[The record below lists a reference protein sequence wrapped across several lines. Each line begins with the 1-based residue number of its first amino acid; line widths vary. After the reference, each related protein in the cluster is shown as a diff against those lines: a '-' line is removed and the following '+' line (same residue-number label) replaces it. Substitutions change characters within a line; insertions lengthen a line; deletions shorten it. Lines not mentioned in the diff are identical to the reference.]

1 MRPLAIP
8 FMTLALGAQAQVN
21 FPFPDSAATWVQYYE
36 TMVSPP
42 PLPTFEWVSTANFC
56 MNGSDTLIA
65 GMSFTRL
72 SDCAGGYVGA
82 IRQDT
87 GAVYFQPADSAQ
99 AYLLYDFGVSM
110 GDTLRDVYVNELLG
124 TGTGGWMNADLID
137 LVVTSS
143 APSTNYDGRIEVQG
157 HPLDLGP
164 GIDFQWVEGIGSIHG
179 LFTLN
184 PLNVSGYWYGIHC
197 MSHQDT
203 VRWEEGAWFVNAP
216 GACSP
221 QYVGISEEAE
231 SSFRVY
237 PNPTTG
243 KVFVD
248 ARDRQIDEVR
258 LSDAMGRTY
267 PILVTDRSPLLELD
281 LGDRSAGVYMLHVR
295 SGRSWS
301 TERLLLTDR

>member
-8 FMTLALGAQAQVN
+8 FMTLALSAQAQVN

-124 TGTGGWMNADLID
+124 TGTGGWMNAELID

-157 HPLDLGP
+157 YALDLGM
-164 GIDFQWVEGIGSIHG
+164 GTDFQWVEGIGSIHG

-197 MSHQDT
+197 MSHRDT
-203 VRWEEGAWFVNAP
+203 VRWEEGAWFVNTP
-216 GACSP
+216 GSCSP
-221 QYVGISEEAE
+221 QYVGIAEEAGAPF
-231 SSFRVY
+231 SVY

-243 KVFVD
+243 TVFVD
-248 ARDRQIDEVR
+248 AGEQRIEEVR
-258 LSDAMGRTY
+258 ISDTMGRTE
-267 PILVTDRSPLLELD
+267 PILLAGHATLLALD
-281 LGDRSAGVYMLHVR
+281 LGDRATGLYMLHLR

-301 TERLLLTDR
+301 TERLLLKDR

>member
-1 MRPLAIP
+1 
-8 FMTLALGAQAQVN
+8 
-21 FPFPDSAATWVQYYE
+21 
-36 TMVSPP
+36 MVSPP

-157 HPLDLGP
+157 YALDLGM
-164 GIDFQWVEGIGSIHG
+164 GTDFQWVEGIGSIHG

-197 MSHQDT
+197 MSHRDT
-203 VRWEEGAWFVNAP
+203 VRWEEGAWFVNTP
-216 GACSP
+216 GSCSP
-221 QYVGISEEAE
+221 QYVGIAEEAGAPF
-231 SSFRVY
+231 SVY

-243 KVFVD
+243 TVFVD
-248 ARDRQIDEVR
+248 AGEQRIEEVR
-258 LSDAMGRTY
+258 ISDTMGRTE
-267 PILVTDRSPLLELD
+267 PILLAGHATLLALD
-281 LGDRSAGVYMLHVR
+281 LGDRATGLYMLHLR

-301 TERLLLTDR
+301 TERLLLKDR

>member
-1 MRPLAIP
+1 MRPTTLPLAV
-8 FMTLALGAQAQVN
+8 LALSAQAQVN

-56 MNGSDTLIA
+56 MDGTDTLIA

-164 GIDFQWVEGIGSIHG
+164 GMDFQWVEGIGSIHG

-203 VRWEEGAWFVNAP
+203 VRWEEGTWFVNAP

-221 QYVGISEEAE
+221 QYVGIAEEAGAP
-231 SSFRVY
+231 FRVY

-243 KVFVD
+243 TMFVD

-258 LSDAMGRTY
+258 ITDALGRT
-267 PILVTDRSPLLELD
+267 TPLSLAGRTGPFALD
-281 LGDRSAGVYMLHVR
+281 LGDRPPGAYLIHLR
-295 SGRSWS
+295 SGSHWS
-301 TERLLLTDR
+301 AERLLLTDR

>member
-8 FMTLALGAQAQVN
+8 FMTLALSAQAQVN

-157 HPLDLGP
+157 YALDLGM
-164 GIDFQWVEGIGSIHG
+164 GTDFQWVEGIGSIHG

-197 MSHQDT
+197 MSHRDT
-203 VRWEEGAWFVNAP
+203 VRWEEGAWFVNTP
-216 GACSP
+216 GSCSP
-221 QYVGISEEAE
+221 QYVGIAEEAGAPF
-231 SSFRVY
+231 SVY

-243 KVFVD
+243 TVFVD
-248 ARDRQIDEVR
+248 AGEQRIEEVR
-258 LSDAMGRTY
+258 ISDTMGRTE
-267 PILVTDRSPLLELD
+267 PILLAGHATLLALD
-281 LGDRSAGVYMLHVR
+281 LGDRATGLYMLHLR

-301 TERLLLTDR
+301 TERLLLKDR

>member
-56 MNGSDTLIA
+56 MDGTDTLIA
-65 GMSFTRL
+65 GTTFTRL
-72 SDCAGGYVGA
+72 SDCAGGYVGG

-157 HPLDLGP
+157 YALDLGM
-164 GIDFQWVEGIGSIHG
+164 GTDFQWVEGIGSIHG

-197 MSHQDT
+197 MSHRDT
-203 VRWEEGAWFVNAP
+203 VRWEEGAWFVNTP
-216 GACSP
+216 GSCSP
-221 QYVGISEEAE
+221 QYVGIAEEAGAPF
-231 SSFRVY
+231 SVY

-243 KVFVD
+243 TVFVD
-248 ARDRQIDEVR
+248 AGEQRIEEVR
-258 LSDAMGRTY
+258 ISDTMGRTE
-267 PILVTDRSPLLELD
+267 PILLAGHATLLALD
-281 LGDRSAGVYMLHVR
+281 LGDRATGLYMLHLR

-301 TERLLLTDR
+301 TERLLLKDR

>member
-8 FMTLALGAQAQVN
+8 FMTLALSAQAQVN

-157 HPLDLGP
+157 YALDLGM
-164 GIDFQWVEGIGSIHG
+164 GTDFQWVEGIGSIHG

-197 MSHQDT
+197 MSHRDT
-203 VRWEEGAWFVNAP
+203 VRWEEGAWFVNTP
-216 GACSP
+216 GSCSP
-221 QYVGISEEAE
+221 QYVGIAEEAGAPF
-231 SSFRVY
+231 SVY

-243 KVFVD
+243 TVFVD
-248 ARDRQIDEVR
+248 AGEQRIEEVR
-258 LSDAMGRTY
+258 ISDTMGRTE
-267 PILVTDRSPLLELD
+267 PILLAGHATLLALD
-281 LGDRSAGVYMLHVR
+281 LVDRATVLYMLHLR

-301 TERLLLTDR
+301 TERLLLKDR

>member
-8 FMTLALGAQAQVN
+8 FMTLALSAQAQVN

-56 MNGSDTLIA
+56 MDGTDTLIA
-65 GMSFTRL
+65 GITFTRL

-157 HPLDLGP
+157 YALDLGM
-164 GIDFQWVEGIGSIHG
+164 GTDFQWVEGIGSIHG

-197 MSHQDT
+197 MSHRDT
-203 VRWEEGAWFVNAP
+203 VRWEEGAWFVNTP
-216 GACSP
+216 GSCSP
-221 QYVGISEEAE
+221 QYVGIAEEAGAPF
-231 SSFRVY
+231 SVY

-243 KVFVD
+243 TVFVD
-248 ARDRQIDEVR
+248 AGEQRIEEVR
-258 LSDAMGRTY
+258 ISDTMGRTE
-267 PILVTDRSPLLELD
+267 PILLAGHATLLALD
-281 LGDRSAGVYMLHVR
+281 LGDRATGLYMLHLR

-301 TERLLLTDR
+301 TERLLLKDR